1 MKSDEKRV
9 RAAAVQIAPDL
20 ESADGTVE
28 KVCAAIAEA
37 AAEGANLVVF
47 PETFVPYYPYFSFV
61 KPPFASG
68 PEHLLLYE
76 RSVVVPGPVTEVI
89 GATARR
95 HGVVVVLGVNERDHG
110 SLYNTQL
117 IFDANGELVLKRRKI
132 TPTYHER
139 MIWGQGDGSG
149 LKVVPTAVGRV
160 GALACW
166 EHYNPLARYSLMA
179 QHEEIHCAQFPG
191 SMVGQIFADQMEV
204 TIRHHALESGCFVV
218 NATGWLTDAQI
229 ARIEPDAG
237 RQKALR
243 GGCFTAIVSPE
254 GQLLTEPL
262 RAGEGMVIADLD
274 MSLVLKRKRMMDS
287 VGHYARPELLH
298 LVIDDRPAVPMT
310 SMFPGDSM
318 SKSPS
323 TPSSMAH
330 LTPKTFNQAKVAYAD
345 SHQTGS
351 DVGDDA
357 GKRTDHGIA
366 IGRSAS

>member
-9 RAAAVQIAPDL
+9 RAAAVQIAPDID
-20 ESADGTVE
+20 SAFGTVE

-37 AAEGANLVVF
+37 AGQGANLVVF
-47 PETFVPYYPYFSFV
+47 PETILPYYPYFSFV
-61 KPPFASG
+61 RPPFASG

-76 RSVVVPGPVTEVI
+76 RAVVVPGP
-89 GATARR
+89 ATQAVSAAARK

-110 SLYNTQL
+110 SLYNAQL
-117 IFDANGELVLKRRKI
+117 VFDATGELLLKRRKI

-149 LKVVPTAVGRV
+149 LKVVQTAVGRV

-191 SMVGQIFADQMEV
+191 SMVGPIFAEQMEV

-229 ARIEPDAG
+229 AAIEPDPVA
-237 RQKALR
+237 QKALR

-254 GQLLTEPL
+254 GRLLGEPL
-262 RAGEGMVIADLD
+262 SSGEGMVIADLD
-274 MSLVLKRKRMMDS
+274 MSLIVKRKRMMDA

-298 LVIDDRPAVPMT
+298 LVTDDRQAVPMT
-310 SMFPGDSM
+310 SMFPGDSA
-318 SKSPS
+318 SLSPIPPGVDS
-323 TPSSMAH
+323 
-330 LTPKTFNQAKVAYAD
+330 AYGAE
-345 SHQTGS
+345 
-351 DVGDDA
+351 DVL
-357 GKRTDHGIA
+357 
-366 IGRSAS
+366 